1 MVDLSKEEVQ
11 LKLHSR
17 GIFVLFC
24 HLIQHISFFYIT
36 FYIVSWKL
44 EAKQQRGGNYHQLET
59 VQYKTNYLIAAI
71 TP

>member
-24 HLIQHISFFYIT
+24 HLIQHISFFTLHFTLSAGNLRPNNSEEAIIT
-36 FYIVSWKL
+36 SWKRCNI
-44 EAKQQRGGNYHQLET
+44 KQT
-59 VQYKTNYLIAAI
+59 I
-71 TP
+71 